1 MNQVISIE
9 KGKLQILTKK
19 GFRNWKTQFK
29 EAFSEETALGHIS
42 METLSFLA
50 QGKDKSTFYLYDL
63 IMALNE
69 LGSGFEFNDLSPQ
82 NKMRVID
89 QYLFLLDRIRF
100 ECMKRLK
107 WLESYPGQE
116 MPLVEMILHFDR
128 VAPNIQA
135 QIPVMRDDFEG
146 AKEFF
151 SVQSFEKEG
160 AIRKL
165 IPRLV
170 KELEPF
176 MKTS

>member
-19 GFRNWKTQFK
+19 AFRNWKTQFK
-29 EAFSEETALGHIS
+29 EVFSEKTVPGHIS
-42 METLSFLA
+42 MKTLSFLA

-107 WLESYPGQE
+107 WLESYPGQDL
-116 MPLVEMILHFDR
+116 PLVEMILHFDR

-135 QIPVMRDDFEG
+135 QIPLMRNDFEG
-146 AKEFF
+146 AQEFF
-151 SVQSFEKEG
+151 SVQPFEKEG

-165 IPRLV
+165 IPRLI

-176 MKTS
+176 MKTP